1 MKRLGIHRLAAL
13 ALVAMIAGS
22 PLAALAQPAPAP
34 AAPAAAAPAATPAP
48 EAAAP
53 AAAAPA
59 AAAPAEAAPAPAGPK
74 IDTGDTAWMLT
85 SSVLVLMMT
94 IPGLALFYAGMVR
107 KKNILATL
115 AQSFGATCVITI
127 LWLIIGY
134 SIAFT
139 TNDDKAMQSF
149 VGGFKYAML
158 APMGLNAQNPL
169 AATIPESVYMMF
181 QLTFAIITPAL
192 IAGALADRM
201 KYSAFLVFM
210 GAWLLL
216 VYCPIAHWVW
226 GGGWLGT
233 MGALDYAGGTVVHL
247 NAGTAGLVTALMLG
261 KRKGLGSENMAPH
274 NLAYSV
280 IGASL
285 LWVGWFGF
293 NAGSAVTSNVNAGMA
308 MAATQIATAAAAL
321 AWMFAEW
328 IVAKKPSVLGMV
340 SGAVAGLVAITP
352 ASGFV
357 TAADSLWIGII
368 AGVVCYF
375 AAVHLKKML
384 GYDDALDCWGV
395 HGIGGAT
402 GALLTG
408 LFASNSINS
417 LGKGA
422 LHDGNWHQMVIQLID
437 VGAVFVY
444 CGVVTFI
451 ILFLIKI
458 TIGLRV
464 SDEVET
470 EGLDINLHGEVVQA

>member
-1 MKRLGIHRLAAL
+1 MKLIGMKTLAGLAL
-13 ALVAMIAGS
+13 AIGLAGA
-22 PLAALAQPAPAP
+22 PLAPALAQNATDAGNATVTAAAPAAAPEAAATPAPAP
-34 AAPAAAAPAATPAP
+34 AAAPAA
-48 EAAAP
+48 
-53 AAAAPA
+53 
-59 AAAPAEAAPAPAGPK
+59 PK

-115 AQSFGATCVITI
+115 AQSFAATALITV
-127 LWLIIGY
+127 LWMVIGY
-134 SIAFT
+134 SLAFT
-139 TNDDKAMQSF
+139 DGGANNSF
-149 VGGFKYAML
+149 IGGFKYAML
-158 APMGLNAQNPL
+158 APMGLNSTASL
-169 AATIPESVYMMF
+169 APTIPESVFMF
-181 QLTFAIITPAL
+181 FQMTFAIITPAL

-201 KYSAFLVFM
+201 KFSAFLAFM
-210 GAWLLL
+210 GAWLIL

-226 GGGWLGT
+226 GGGWLGKA
-233 MGALDYAGGTVVHL
+233 GALDFAGGSVVHL
-247 NAGTAGLVTALMLG
+247 NAGTAGLIAALMLG
-261 KRKGLGSENMAPH
+261 KRKGLGNEHMAPH

-293 NAGSAVTSNVNAGMA
+293 NAGSAVSSNVQAGMA
-308 MAATQIATAAAAL
+308 AVATQIATAGASL

-328 IVAKKPSVLGMV
+328 IISKKPSVLGMI

-357 TAADSLWIGII
+357 NPTDALIIGLI
-368 AGVVCYF
+368 AGVVCYIS
-375 AAVHLKKML
+375 AVHVKKIF

-395 HGIGGAT
+395 HGVGGAL
-402 GALLTG
+402 GAILTG
-408 LFASNSINS
+408 VFASNSINS
-417 LGKGA
+417 LAKGWI
-422 LHDGNWHQMVIQLID
+422 HDGNVGQMLLQFED
-437 VGAVFVY
+437 VAATFVY
-444 CGVVTFI
+444 CAVVTTI
-451 ILFLIKI
+451 ILLVIKY